1 MLNEKQKRF
10 CEEYIVDLNA
20 SKAALRAGY
29 SEKTAGSTGSENLKK
44 PEIQSYI
51 SELQNKRAERVEVT
65 QDEVLS
71 ELKNFAFADITQTLL
86 LTTEEVMN
94 LPVEVRRMITKY
106 KHTTRSFKNEDGQM
120 VKEDVL
126 ELWFVDKTKAFEMI
140 NRHIGFYGV
149 DNKQRTPQLTP
160 TEREET
166 FAKLKAKILK

>member
-20 SKAALRAGY
+20 SKAAIRAGY
-29 SEKTAGSTGSENLKK
+29 SEKSANAIACQNLTKLNF
-44 PEIQSYI
+44 QSYI
-51 SELQNKRAERVEVT
+51 SELQEKRAERVGIT
-65 QDEVLS
+65 QDEVLA

-86 LTTEEVMN
+86 LTTEQMMN

-106 KHTTRSFKNEDGQM
+106 KHTTRSFKDQNGET

-126 ELWFVDKTKAFEMI
+126 ELWFVDKIKSFEMI

-149 DNKQRTPQLTP
+149 DNAQKTDMTPN
-160 TEREET
+160 EREEML
-166 FAKLKAKILK
+166 AKLKDRLSK